1 MRSAPERP
9 GMSKDLKGHD
19 TPEALREALAAAD
32 ALISRIQDL
41 VAGELSKKE
50 GLDEAGAFYRI
61 VEMLETS
68 AEITKV
74 RLALGQDPARFGDP
88 TPLAAGDHTG

>member
-1 MRSAPERP
+1 
-9 GMSKDLKGHD
+9 MSEDLKGHD

-41 VAGELSKKE
+41 VAGELSRRE
-50 GLDEAGAFYRI
+50 LDEKACFYRI

-74 RLALGQDPARFGDP
+74 RLALGQDPARFGEP